1 MPRAR
6 VTITLIHDVGLRI
19 VDRDGFD
26 ALTLSNVAAA
36 LDVGPSALYTHVD
49 GLDGLHHQIAIAAT
63 ERLTV
68 RVRDA
73 AVGNAGADAI
83 AAIGIAYRRFLHEH
97 PGQFASLLR
106 PPAAPDDTDALRDAT
121 QRLLDVF
128 DLVFRAMGM
137 APDESRLA
145 SRSTRSALHGFL
157 ALEHLTGTADHHDAE
172 YEHLLSTLQR
182 GLR

>member
-19 VDRDGFD
+19 ADRDGFE

-36 LDVGPSALYTHVD
+36 LEVRPSALYTHVD

-63 ERLTV
+63 HHLTT

-83 AAIGIAYRRFLHEH
+83 AAMGVAYRRFLHDH
-97 PGQFASLLR
+97 PGQFASTLR
-106 PPAAPDDTDALRDAT
+106 PPSGNDRDDLADAT
-121 QRLLDVF
+121 QALLDVF
-128 DLVFRAMGM
+128 ALVFRAMGM
-137 APDESRLA
+137 DDDSSTLA
-145 SRSTRSALHGFL
+145 ARSTRSAIHGFL
-157 ALEHLTGTADHHDAE
+157 ALEHTSGTNPTHEAE
-172 YEHLLSTLQR
+172 YDHLLATLRR
-182 GLR
+182 GLG